1 MKSGKKGK
9 KSQMRMRRNNM
20 IGNFGKKHRHSNWA
34 TNWFQLC
41 LFSILGFSVFFISAC
56 SEQTTY
62 QSYFN
67 PETGILLER
76 PGNWDVVFYERNWMI
91 ILETKRDI
99 LSKNSARIEILGGS
113 CPSTPADLTYS
124 PLLLSE
130 ILEDDIKRIG
140 QLYNQQVVQIVQE
153 PTIVEN
159 RKYNVLKVVI
169 QIPTTSMDDPIR
181 IQVGEPEPG
190 KFQKIR
196 IYEIQDRKF
205 HNNTIEAS
213 IYEGN
218 STELNNQA
226 QKIVNS
232 IQRVCKP

>member
-1 MKSGKKGK
+1 
-9 KSQMRMRRNNM
+9 M
-20 IGNFGKKHRHSNWA
+20 IGIFWKKHSYLA
-34 TNWFQLC
+34 TNWFKLC
-41 LFSILGFSVFFISAC
+41 LFSILGISVFFIPAC
-56 SEQTTY
+56 SEQTTHH
-62 QSYFN
+62 SYFN

-91 ILETKRDI
+91 ILETKRGI
-99 LSKNSARIEILGGS
+99 LNNNSARIEILGGS
-113 CPSTPADLTYS
+113 CPTTPADLTYN

-130 ILEDDIKRIG
+130 ILEDDTKRIG
-140 QLYNQQVVQIVQE
+140 QLYDQQDVQIVQE

-181 IQVGEPEPG
+181 IQVGEPESDR
-190 KFQKIR
+190 FQKIV

-205 HNNTIEAS
+205 QNNTIEAS

-218 STELNNQA
+218 SSELNNQA
-226 QKIVNS
+226 QEIVNS
-232 IQRVCKP
+232 IQRVCTP